1 MTDMRGSD
9 GPHRKDG
16 DGMRGATVQTGDLIF
31 LPDDGKT
38 FSDMISRS
46 TAMSK
51 DSVALNGK
59 TAAATKTLGS
69 RDPETSNGAPAPVRA
84 SLPTYTHV
92 AMVERGDDGV
102 HIMHATVKRGCIRQ
116 SLAEFIA
123 DRGADADV
131 FRASRA
137 LRDPRSIV
145 RRARAMLGA
154 PYNPSF
160 RIEQSGYYCSEFV
173 FQAFANE
180 HLFHLTPM
188 TFGPDRSVL
197 PQWVDYYR
205 KLGLPIPNG
214 EWGTSPNS
222 LLAGQALRFIGALAD
237 LDRLG

>member
-1 MTDMRGSD
+1 
-9 GPHRKDG
+9 
-16 DGMRGATVQTGDLIF
+16 MRGATVQTGDLIF

-59 TAAATKTLGS
+59 TAAAKTLGS
-69 RDPETSNGAPAPVRA
+69 RDPETSNGAPASVRA